1 MILLRPRKL
10 RWSDGSRH
18 PIAKVT
24 RAEREANRRARQ
36 ELTRSLEPLF
46 VDVFEAF
53 RTDVDREVRD
63 RLASSAVIG
72 VPADAIVAL
81 EGSLALQLDRALQ
94 DAILRG
100 SQVGLQFS
108 GIEGVS
114 VSPEIAR
121 EAGRRFIAT
130 TGSRQIQQINTTTRR
145 GVRRILAQAQQ
156 DALTLEDAAQRIG
169 QRVGLTSRQSQSLD
183 LFQETLFD
191 NRVRIVQ
198 REAFANTV
206 RGQAAFDEAIERALL
221 TVDRDVELRRG
232 RMVRDRAR
240 LIVENE
246 IALGVQHGERVFW
259 EEAIRQNETN
269 ADTLL
274 KRWFTVGGPNVCP
287 ICRPLHGQIAKFNES
302 FSSLSFIGP
311 SPPAHIRCHCFLEY
325 APAGE
330 FAGSRAGG

>member
-94 DAILRG
+94 DSILRG

-114 VSPEIAR
+114 VSPEVAR
-121 EAGRRFIAT
+121 AAGERFIAT

-169 QRVGLTSRQSQSLD
+169 QRVGLTSRQGQSLD
-183 LFQETLFD
+183 LFQESLFD

-206 RGQAAFDEAIERALL
+206 RGQAAFEEAIERALL

-246 IALGVQHGERVFW
+246 VQLGVQHGERVFW
-259 EEAIRQNETN
+259 EEAIRQDETN
-269 ADTLL
+269 ADVLL
-274 KRWFTVGGPNVCP
+274 KRWFTVGGPRVCP

-302 FSSLSFIGP
+302 FSSLSFTGP
-311 SPPAHIRCHCFLEY
+311 SPPAHIRCRCFLEY